1 MFSAPLRLLR
11 GQKKVFFAFL
21 RAPSWIKGG
30 LRCSPRPSVSSADK
44 KRCSSRSF
52 APLRGSKG
60 FKVFSAPLRLLRGQ
74 KRCSPCPSVDQRGLR
89 CSPRP
94 SVPSAD
100 KKRCSSRSF
109 APLRGSKGFKVFSA
123 PLRLLRGQ
131 KRCSPC
137 PSVSLRGQKRCS
149 PCPSVDQ
156 RGLRCSPRPSV
167 SSADKKRCSSRSF
180 APLRGSKGFKVFSAP
195 LRALR
200 GQKKGVLRV
209 PSRPFVDQRG
219 SRCSPRPSVSS
230 ADKKGVLRAP
240 PCPSVDKKGVLRAPP
255 CPSVDKKGVLRAP
268 PWTKGVQGV
277 LRAPPCPPRTKK
289 RCSSRSFAPLRG
301 SKWFKVFSAPLRLL
315 RGQKRFSPCPSVPLR
330 APPWIKRVQGVLR
343 APPSIAPMTLHR

>member
-1 MFSAPLRLLR
+1 MQHKQDASGQNPTASPLILLFFNHNLRPQPQKVFFVALRGSKGFKVFSAPLRALR
-11 GQKKVFFAFL
+11 GPKKVFSVPL
-21 RAPSWIKGG
+21 RGSKGFKMFSEP
-30 LRCSPRPSVSSADK
+30 LRVLRGSKPLKVFFVALRGSKGFKVSSADK

-60 FKVFSAPLRLLRGQ
+60 FKVS
-74 KRCSPCPSVDQRGLR
+74 
-89 CSPRP
+89 
-94 SVPSAD
+94 SAD

-149 PCPSVDQ
+149 P
-156 RGLRCSPRPSV
+156 RPSV

-200 GQKKGVLRV
+200 GQKKV
-209 PSRPFVDQRG
+209 FF
-219 SRCSPRPSVSS
+219 
-230 ADKKGVLRAP
+230 AFLRAP
-240 PCPSVDKKGVLRAPP
+240 S
-255 CPSVDKKGVLRAP
+255 
-268 PWTKGVQGV
+268 WIKGVQGV
-277 LRAPPCPPRTKK
+277 LRAPPSPPRTKK
-289 RCSSRSFAPLRG
+289 VFSLPLRVPPWT
-301 SKWFKVFSAPLRLL
+301 KKVFSAPLRAL
-315 RGQKRFSPCPSVPLR
+315 RGQKKVFFAFLR
-330 APPWIKRVQGVLR
+330 APSWIKGV
-343 APPSIAPMTLHR
+343 